1 MTRKKVKLSYIT
13 KDSTRK
19 STFKKGK
26 KGLLK
31 KASELSNLCG
41 IEAFM
46 IIYNPYDAQL
56 EVWPSLAGAQC
67 VLSEIKKMLKMDQ
80 SMGMM
85 SQVSFLKQRIEQANK
100 QLKRQCRDNRE
111 KEITQVMF
119 QCLAKQGSEIL
130 NMTDL
135 SDLGLLLK
143 QNLKDIDKKVYTLTK
158 PSHSQSFAA
167 AASTTMATP
176 ETMLKSGEKV

>member
-13 KDSTRK
+13 KDSARK

-31 KASELSNLCG
+31 KASELSTLCG
-41 IEAFM
+41 IEGFM

-56 EVWPSLAGAQC
+56 E
-67 VLSEIKKMLKMDQ
+67 
-80 SMGMM
+80 
-85 SQVSFLKQRIEQANK
+85 QRIEQANK

-111 KEITQVMF
+111 KETTQVMF
-119 QCLAKQGSEIL
+119 QCLAKQGLEIL
-130 NMTDL
+130 NVTDL
-135 SDLGLLLK
+135 SDLGWLLE
-143 QNLKDIDKKVYTLTK
+143 QNLKDIDKKIYTLAK
-158 PSHSQSFAA
+158 PSHSQSFAP

-176 ETMLKSGEKV
+176 ETMLKSGGKV